1 MSNYDFTCLLRWRF
15 LRSCYIISKT
25 VAILGCRCFNKC
37 WLLRSGHVRKFPFF
51 ISFRKVLGVGLK
63 QHPWRY
69 WINYVFFLSL
79 VMIAWAQCFNGID
92 IHMYHKPSVLFL
104 CPFKTRV
111 LFFRILISFLSNMD
125 TQSLSHSW
133 PEDISKAQCN
143 PPKNCALFAWMLRLL
158 DSGMLPVFVTF
169 IVALFGNWTVGP
181 YLVSLMLAN
190 NDIYSVYQ

>member
-1 MSNYDFTCLLRWRF
+1 MLQQVLIVEVWPCEEVSVFYF
-15 LRSCYIISKT
+15 LQESSWSGAEAASMK
-25 VAILGCRCFNKC
+25 ILNQLC
-37 WLLRSGHVRKFPFF
+37 
-51 ISFRKVLGVGLK
+51 
-63 QHPWRY
+63 
-69 WINYVFFLSL
+69 FFLSL